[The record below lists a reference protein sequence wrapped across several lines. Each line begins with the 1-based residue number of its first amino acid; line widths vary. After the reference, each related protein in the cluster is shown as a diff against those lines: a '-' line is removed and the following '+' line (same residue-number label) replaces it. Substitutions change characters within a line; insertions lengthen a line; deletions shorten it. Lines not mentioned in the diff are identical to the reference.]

1 MPLTLTMEGC
11 PTDFETIGSRLGFR
25 PDEARADL
33 LRLVW
38 RGARFPAILCLSI
51 AVALLFLSIPIL
63 QAIGSRG
70 FGSRVG
76 SLWYFPVMN
85 LILLVIALFLLSLR
99 RTVILDRRSGKICLS
114 KKNLFRRRDL
124 TLDFAEVAALKLGPD
139 PVYGGFGVAGSTA
152 GQSFPAPS
160 LRLVLTNETTVL
172 VDRGGQRRLQGLGR
186 QLAEFLQRPLTQSD

>member
-85 LILLVIALFLLSLR
+85 LILLVIAL
-99 RTVILDRRSGKICLS
+99 S

>member
-1 MPLTLTMEGC
+1 MEGR
-11 PTDFETIGSRLGFR
+11 PADFETIGSRLGFR
-25 PDEARADL
+25 SDEARADR

-99 RTVILDRRSGKICLS
+99 RTVLLDRTTGKICLS

-124 TLDFAEVAALKLGPD
+124 TLDFAEVASLKLGPD

-152 GQSFPAPS
+152 SQSFPAPS